1 MDVNIDIRLNT
12 IEVNDLLVEEQV
24 EDAQSKFRS
33 LFRKQVN

>member
-1 MDVNIDIRLNT
+1 MDVNIDIRFIT